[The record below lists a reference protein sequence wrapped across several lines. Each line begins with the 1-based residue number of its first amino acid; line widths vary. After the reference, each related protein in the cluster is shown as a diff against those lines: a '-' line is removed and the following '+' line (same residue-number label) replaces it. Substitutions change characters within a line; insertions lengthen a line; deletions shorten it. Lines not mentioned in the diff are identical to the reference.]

1 MENNMKNAITAD
13 LSNILGGLECECN
26 FIYKVSS
33 KSDFKDQ
40 DRDTDKEFVL
50 YFILSKGTIQEAF
63 TSFDQSPVLN
73 IENCFYVGHTR
84 AFGNLTS
91 RTTPLSVQEEMLYL
105 YQEDLDVSNYSP
117 ENYEYSWPLSELEF
131 IICYIDSEKY
141 IGKDERNNLRNE
153 IIKNQLGFIPRG
165 NSRLKI

>member
-1 MENNMKNAITAD
+1 MKNLITAD

-40 DRDTDKEFVL
+40 DRDTDKEFIL

-73 IENCFYVGHTR
+73 IENCFYVGYTG
-84 AFGNLTS
+84 AFGKLTS
-91 RTTPLSVQEEMLYL
+91 RSTPLQVKKEMLYL
-105 YQEDLDVSNYSP
+105 YQDKRDESNFSL

-131 IICYIDSEKY
+131 IICYVDSEKY
-141 IGKDERNNLRNE
+141 IGKDERDNLRNE
-153 IIKNQLGFIPRG
+153 IIKNQLGFLPKG
-165 NSRLKI
+165 NSRLKIL